1 MRFNNIHMNTSTT
14 FTRTKNVASKK
25 YAIILIIIG
34 IFLLLASYVSNAQVV
49 QSTVVR
55 PNILWITCEDMSP
68 HLSSFGEKQIETPN
82 LDALAKEGVK
92 YTNVYT
98 VAGVCAP
105 SRCGIITGMYP
116 QSIGGNNMRNYQPG
130 KRGQEEVTS
139 RVLPSYS
146 IVPPSYVKCFSEF
159 LRKEMYYCTN
169 SPKEDYQF
177 EAPVTAWDESSN
189 KAHWKNRPDG
199 KPFFAVFNL
208 GVTHE
213 SQLWIRDSLP
223 LDVDPAKVI
232 VPPYYPD
239 NAETRKTIAR
249 QLSNVKEMDRQ
260 AGKIIQELK
269 DSGLY
274 NNTIIFFYSDHGD
287 GLPFVKRE
295 ITKRGLHV
303 PLIIKFPN
311 QLNAGK
317 VDNRLIS
324 GIDMAPTALSI
335 AGVTIPGYMQGK
347 AFLGEQQKPERKY
360 IFAAR
365 DRMDGEVDRVR
376 SVFDGKY
383 QYLRNY
389 MPQNTFYQNIVY
401 RLQIPMMKKM
411 VELKDAGKLNA
422 TQMKWFQTKP
432 IEELYDTEKDPFQ
445 FNNLATNPAYKNKLK
460 ELKAEYDKWMNE
472 VGDLHTMPE
481 LELRNKMWGNDKEAP
496 VTAKPELVKVKD
508 GYVIKCQT
516 PGASIG
522 YILLP
527 KNGKN
532 KMGGNSYKVY
542 HYGSQI
548 INPGDYIKIVAHRIG
563 YTASITELTMEN

>member
-1 MRFNNIHMNTSTT
+1 
-14 FTRTKNVASKK
+14 
-25 YAIILIIIG
+25 
-34 IFLLLASYVSNAQVV
+34 LLLLFSYVSNAQ
-49 QSTVVR
+49 SFPNINSNTIR
-55 PNILWITCEDMSP
+55 PNIVWITCEDMSP
-68 HLSSFGEKQIETPN
+68 HLSCFGEKQIETPN
-82 LDALAKEGVK
+82 LDALAKDGVK

-146 IVPPSYVKCFSEF
+146 IVPPDYVKCFSEY

-177 EAPVTAWDESSN
+177 EAPVTAWDESGRN
-189 KAHWKNRPDG
+189 AHYKNRPDG

-223 LDVDPAKVI
+223 LEVDPAKVN

-239 NAETRKTIAR
+239 NAETRRAIAR

-260 AGKIIQELK
+260 AGKLIQELK

-295 ITKRGLHV
+295 ITKRGLHI
-303 PLIIKFPN
+303 PMIIKFPH
-311 QLNAGK
+311 QEHAGK
-317 VDNRLIS
+317 IDNRLIS
-324 GIDMAPTALSI
+324 GIDFAPTVLSL
-335 AGVTIPGYMQGK
+335 AGVSIPAYIQGQ
-347 AFLGEQQKPERKY
+347 AFLGNQQLKPQRKY
-360 IFAAR
+360 VFAAR
-365 DRMDGEVDRVR
+365 DRMDGELDRVR
-376 SVFDGKY
+376 SIFDGKY
-383 QYLRNY
+383 QYVRNY
-389 MPQNTFYQNIVY
+389 MPEKSYYQNIVY

-411 VELKDAGKLNA
+411 IELKDGGRLNA

-432 IEELYDTEKDPFQ
+432 VEELYDTEKDPNQ
-445 FNNLATNPAYKNKLK
+445 FNNLATNVTYKNKLK
-460 ELKAEYDKWMNE
+460 ELKEAYDKWMNE
-472 VGDLHTMPE
+472 VGDMHTLQE
-481 LELRNKMWGNDKEAP
+481 LDLRNKMWGNDKEAP
-496 VTAKPELVKVKD
+496 LTATPELVKVKD
-508 GYVIKCQT
+508 GYMIRCAT

-522 YILLP
+522 YILQP

-532 KMGGNSYKVY
+532 KMGGNAYKIY
-542 HYGSQI
+542 HYGSI
-548 INPGDYIKIVAHRIG
+548 VLKEGDEIKIKAQRIG
-563 YTASITELTMEN
+563 YTASEITETIK